1 MSDYKTTWD
10 FSNKHVDSSID
21 KDSFISAARSV
32 IYAGKSGREATT
44 FHRIGVIQSYS
55 WGEQR
60 GVEMIFEL
68 GSDIPYLVPGRTV
81 GNISLSRILIFGKDL
96 TNLFYQ
102 EGEGIDVEVTDEN
115 KITSLKDIKSPLD
128 LMFATYNNSDNNLA
142 YSRVFSTCWIES
154 RSESISAGQIL
165 LAENVS
171 IRYQDIVNAEFTSGG
186 Q

>member
-1 MSDYKTTWD
+1 MAEGYVNTWD
-10 FSNKHVDSSID
+10 FSNKHVDSSIT
-21 KDSFISAARSV
+21 KDSFISAARSI
-32 IYAGKSGREATT
+32 IYAGKSESTKATE

-68 GSDIPYLVPGRTV
+68 GSDVPYLVPGRAV
-81 GNISLSRILIFGKDL
+81 GNISLSRILLFGKDL
-96 TNLFYQ
+96 TNLFY
-102 EGEGIDVEVTDEN
+102 DEAN
-115 KITSLKDIKSPLD
+115 GTESTTKILSLKDINKPLD
-128 LMFATYNNSDNNLA
+128 LMFATYNNSNNNLA
-142 YSRVFSTCWIES
+142 YSRIFSTCWIES

-171 IRYQDIVNAEFTSGG
+171 IRYQDIVGAEFATN